1 MYVDRYSPIM
11 WIDTA
16 LLCTRY
22 AKQEQELYRHIR
34 RRSRL
39 DTFGIRVGGLQVP
52 KEEEDPVRYLPLLL
66 GLAALRLLRCVLG
79 TGVGAGAQVALDL
92 ALVDEVVVV
101 AFPDDPD
108 AQSVSVASV
117 LHDEDVLPGLGAL
130 RRRRV
135 EGRGVGSPSALE
147 EPAPQL
153 VVAGQRVPLPADLG
167 SGGEGLVIEEVE
179 DLEAQLRRQHVH

>member
-1 MYVDRYSPIM
+1 LLFANEEYRRRGLYVDRYSPIM

-22 AKQEQELYRHIR
+22 AKQEQELYRHIGH
-34 RRSRL
+34 RSRL

-108 AQSVSVASV
+108 APGWRETERRLLSFVKLNSRMFCRSVR
-117 LHDEDVLPGLGAL
+117 L
-130 RRRRV
+130 
-135 EGRGVGSPSALE
+135 
-147 EPAPQL
+147 
-153 VVAGQRVPLPADLG
+153 
-167 SGGEGLVIEEVE
+167 
-179 DLEAQLRRQHVH
+179 